1 MKEKISVLTF
11 PMTNLRVC
19 CVCKLSLSGPAADGK
34 YPARDRESLS
44 WEGYEMAAS
53 NKAHLVCQ
61 RKALRII

>member
-1 MKEKISVLTF
+1 MKKKKISALTF
-11 PMTNLRVC
+11 PMTNLWVC

-44 WEGYEMAAS
+44 WERYEMPES

-61 RKALRII
+61 RKA